1 METAKLFRNGG
12 SQAVRLPRAYCFEGN
27 DVLIQ
32 KAGEAIVLFPKNKEW
47 EIFLQ
52 GLYGFTDDFLAEG
65 RIQDEPQERAAL

>member
-32 KAGEAIVLFPKNKEW
+32 KAGEAGVFFPQKKKRGK
-47 EIFLQ
+47 FF
-52 GLYGFTDDFLAEG
+52 YGALWFTDDFLAEG